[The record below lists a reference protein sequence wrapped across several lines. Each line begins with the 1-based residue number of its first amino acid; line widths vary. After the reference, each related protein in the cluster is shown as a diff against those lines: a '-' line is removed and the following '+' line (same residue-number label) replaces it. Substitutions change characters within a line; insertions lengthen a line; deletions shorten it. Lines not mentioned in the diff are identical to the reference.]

1 MNITRKSISFLIWWS
16 NLKLAPFVGVTLL
29 LTYLIMIPSLPFIQF
44 SASTGSEF
52 TYIRAISALTL
63 APLLETLI
71 FQALVIY
78 LTGKFLTKNLTVQVL
93 ISAAI
98 FGATHNFSPRYI
110 LFAILTGVV
119 FAAGYIIYQRRRR
132 WEDAAWAIILV
143 HFLHNSIAL
152 IVSLLLQ

>member
-1 MNITRKSISFLIWWS
+1 MNIKRKLISFLIWWS

-29 LTYLIMIPSLPFIQF
+29 LTYVVLFPSLPFVQF
-44 SASTGSEF
+44 FASTGSEL

-78 LTGKFLTKNLTVQVL
+78 LIGKFLTKNLTVQVL

-110 LFAILTGVV
+110 LFATLTGVV
-119 FAAGYIIYQRRRR
+119 FAAGYVIYQRRRR
-132 WEDAAWAIILV
+132 WEDAA
-143 HFLHNSIAL
+143 
-152 IVSLLLQ
+152 